1 MYARLTSAALT
12 LFGTWA
18 LVLSALAQ
26 APAASPAPED
36 AKVKTFAILP
46 SSEATENICQQADGS
61 IFVSVINTKTILKIT
76 ADGKVSEFASAP
88 TMAHILGLGCG
99 DNEVVAV
106 FFGKTFRGAPP
117 VPPATANSPLNFSD
131 TDTHVYVYDLAGKL
145 TADIAGAKGDA
156 FNGFAYS
163 GTRGIYYAGNSANG
177 SISTVDT
184 KGKKIALWWKDDS
197 FAPAGNSAIGI
208 NGVRAQIGWVYLS
221 GPTKKGLWKIKL
233 GADGKPSG
241 DPVNVEDS
249 VNVDDF
255 DVAKDG
261 SIYFT
266 TGAILYRVAPD
277 GTLTK
282 FAEPVQ
288 GGPSAL
294 VSRDGKWVYWP
305 TRGGGANQRLV
316 RVPIP

>member
-1 MYARLTSAALT
+1 MYVKLTSTALA
-12 LFGTWA
+12 LLGTSA

-26 APAASPAPED
+26 APAASPPPE
-36 AKVKTFAILP
+36 ATMVKTFATLP
-46 SSEATENICQQADGS
+46 SNEATENICQLADGS
-61 IFVSVINTKTILKIT
+61 IFVSVMNTKTILKIA

-88 TMAHILGLGCG
+88 AMAHLLGLGCG

-106 FFGKTFRGAPP
+106 FFGKTFRGSPP
-117 VPPATANSPLNFSD
+117 VPPATTGSPMNFSD

-145 TADIAGAKGDA
+145 KADIPGAKGEA

-163 GTRGIYYAGNSANG
+163 GTPGLYYAGNSANG

-184 KGKKIALWWKDDS
+184 NVKKVALWWKDDS
-197 FAPAGNSAIGI
+197 FAPSGNSPIGI
-208 NGVRAQIGWVYLS
+208 NGVRVQNSWVYLS

-233 GADGKPSG
+233 GSDGKPSG
-241 DPVNVEDS
+241 EPIQVEDS

-266 TGAILYRVAPD
+266 TGAILYRAAPD
-277 GTLTK
+277 GTLSK
-282 FAEPVQ
+282 VAEPVQ

-305 TRGGGANQRLV
+305 TRGGSANQRLV
-316 RVPIP
+316 RVPIA